1 MAVRDGTLLGGTKGP
16 PTFRNSLHAEEDTTY
31 WQTMPGYGVDRWFWG
46 QRLSPNTQGVPISR
60 PYAVTVRNAARE
72 GMATVRVRL
81 KGYTGQAHH
90 TRVHLNDHLIDDQ
103 TWQGQIQFTH
113 AVSVPQ
119 SFLQDGENIVVVEA
133 ASAGASIDQVLV
145 NWIEIDYWDQYIA
158 EDDQLAF
165 GAPADAVHQEG
176 SGNVAAAALAHQ
188 VFFPI
193 LSQMAAHTMIEVG
206 GFVEPMGIVLDVT
219 EPVAPVRIIVTWA
232 AGADGRNVVRF
243 TDREQPGRQYLAVTA
258 RHYKTPVSL
267 ALDTPS
273 SWQSPANAADYII
286 ITHEAFYDAVAVLAE
301 HRRGEGLRVVIVKVG
316 DIYDEFSHG
325 LFSPEAIHA
334 FLRYAYQH

>member
-1 MAVRDGTLLGGTKGP
+1 RAGQEAGRRMAVRDGTLLGGTKGP

-176 SGNVAAAALAHQ
+176 SGNVAA
-188 VFFPI
+188 
-193 LSQMAAHTMIEVG
+193 
-206 GFVEPMGIVLDVT
+206 
-219 EPVAPVRIIVTWA
+219 
-232 AGADGRNVVRF
+232 
-243 TDREQPGRQYLAVTA
+243 
-258 RHYKTPVSL
+258 
-267 ALDTPS
+267 
-273 SWQSPANAADYII
+273 
-286 ITHEAFYDAVAVLAE
+286 
-301 HRRGEGLRVVIVKVG
+301 
-316 DIYDEFSHG
+316 
-325 LFSPEAIHA
+325 
-334 FLRYAYQH
+334 